1 MIVKE
6 TEAKSYI
13 CPVMSFHHKESYVG
27 EHCRGKTC
35 MAWRETYKDHGFCGM
50 TNLGVLYTPKEDRQ
64 IEALEENENDL

>member
-6 TEAKSYI
+6 SEAKSYI

-35 MAWRETYKDHGFCGM
+35 MAWREVTKDHGFCGM
-50 TNLGVLYTPKEDRQ
+50 TNMGDGHTTKEYKH
-64 IEALEENENDL
+64 IVALQENENDL